1 MRKDKFGFYFHPP
14 RAWTALALTGAL
26 ALLVAACGPTP
37 PPPDTSAPQLTGHI
51 PASGATGV
59 LLASPI
65 VLEFDEA
72 IAPASIS
79 PSSVKILDGGEE
91 LGYTAAPSADGK
103 TLTLTLT
110 SAPAT
115 LPAQLTVQLNG
126 LADAAGNPAQASF
139 AFTTADDWV
148 KLGDYVQEDLSGDA
162 DHPSAALDAD
172 GRLVVAFDYTA
183 SAGYRVTV
191 RRWSGSAWES
201 IGAPFNS
208 GSSDGAQNPDLA
220 LDSTGNPVVAWVEYN
235 ATNHNN
241 VFVRRWDGSQW
252 TPYTNSDEILDLS
265 DSDATAH
272 PTLVLADNDAVS
284 IAFSEQSTISG
295 ASAYRVYHGG
305 YSSLG
310 WLFTNIDTPD
320 NHDAAQDA
328 VAPVAAINSGNQ
340 MILAWVE
347 NSASG
352 KGVYV
357 KNVGSDSFLGTGPL
371 KHADGNFIPFM
382 DMALDADGNPVV
394 VWREQS
400 NGSGLYAKYYDGSAW
415 QNFGP
420 SDLVNA
426 SGYQLAMA
434 LDASGY
440 PVIAYSASSGASTNL
455 LVTRWDGSA
464 WIAIPDNVNL
474 DPTQELYS
482 FDTVLD
488 GNDNPVVVWSEDDG
502 SGGYVLHAARYNG
515 LAK

>member
-1 MRKDKFGFYFHPP
+1 MEKFGFRFGHP
-14 RAWTALALTGAL
+14 RSWTAVALTAALALF
-26 ALLVAACGPTP
+26 VSACGGTP
-37 PPPDTSAPQLTGHI
+37 PSDTTAPQLTGHT

-79 PSSVKILDGGEE
+79 PASLKVLDGSQE

-110 SAPAT
+110 SAPAA

-126 LADAAGNPAQASF
+126 LADAAGNPVQASF
-139 AFTTADDWV
+139 AFTTADDWI

-172 GRLVVAFDYTA
+172 GRLVVAYDYAA
-183 SAGYRVTV
+183 SAGYRIAV
-191 RRWSGSAWES
+191 RRWNGSAWEN

-208 GSSDGAQNPDLA
+208 GSSDGAQNPDLV

-235 ATNHNN
+235 ATNRNN
-241 VFVRRWDGSQW
+241 VFVRHWDGSQW
-252 TPYTNSDEILDLS
+252 KPYTNSGEILDLT
-265 DSDATAH
+265 DSNSATT
-272 PTLVLADNDAVS
+272 PTIALTSNDDPAV
-284 IAFSEQSTISG
+284 AFAEQSTVSG
-295 ASAYRVYHGG
+295 TTAWHVYHGG
-305 YSSLG
+305 FDGNLG
-310 WLFTNIDTPD
+310 WIFQSSPD
-320 NHDAAQDA
+320 NYASGEDASS
-328 VAPVAAINSGNQ
+328 PVAAMNSDNE
-340 MILAWVE
+340 MVLAWVE

-352 KGVYV
+352 KGIYV
-357 KNVGSDSFLGTGPL
+357 KNVATGFLGTLPL
-371 KHADGNFIPFM
+371 KHADGDFIPYM
-382 DMALDADGNPVV
+382 DMALDTDGNPVV

-400 NGSGLYAKYYDGSAW
+400 NGSGLYAKRYDGSAW
-415 QNFGP
+415 QNFGS

-426 SGYQLAMA
+426 SGFYLAMA

-440 PVIAYSASSGASTNL
+440 PVIAYSASNGGSTNL
-455 LVTRWDGSA
+455 LVTRWDGAA
-464 WIAIPDNVNL
+464 WVALPGSVNL

-482 FDTVLD
+482 FDCVLD
-488 GNDNPVVVWSEDDG
+488 GNGNPVVVWGEDDG
-502 SGGYVLHAARYNG
+502 SGGFVLHAARYNG